1 MTEETQPEAPTPE
14 KVGTIKLWGKWG
26 FEGITVKDPG
36 LQRYISVKPVYT
48 PHSGGRQEHQRFAK
62 SNLNVV
68 ERLVDNIMR
77 HGKVGGKKV
86 KASNIVRAAFE
97 IINLKTGKNP
107 VEVLVTAVENTAP
120 SEDTTRI
127 GYGGIVYHRAVD
139 ISPQRRVD
147 LALRFL
153 AEGPRRADAHG
164 KPIEE
169 RVADELISAY
179 QRDSRSFA
187 VSRCD
192 EMERVALA
200 SR

>member
-1 MTEETQPEAPTPE
+1 MTEET
-14 KVGTIKLWGKWG
+14 KSGVVKLWGKWS
-26 FEGITVKDPG
+26 FEGLAIKDPG
-36 LQRYISVKPVYT
+36 LRRYVGLHPVFL
-48 PHSGGRQEHQRFAK
+48 PHSGGRHEHHRFAK
-62 SNLNVV
+62 SNVNIV
-68 ERLVDNIMR
+68 ERFIDNVMR
-77 HGKVGGKKV
+77 HGSVGGKKV
-86 KASNIVRAAFE
+86 KAMNIVRAAFE
-97 IINLKTGKNP
+97 IINLKTGRNP
-107 VEVLVTAVENTAP
+107 VEVLVAAVENTAP
-120 SEDTTRI
+120 CEDTTRI

-153 AEGPRRADAHG
+153 AEGPRRAEGRG

-169 RVADELISAY
+169 RVADELIAAS

>member
-1 MTEETQPEAPTPE
+1 LTEETDAPE
-14 KVGTIKLWGKWG
+14 KAGNVKLWGRWS

-36 LQRYISVKPVYT
+36 LKRYVSLRPVLL
-48 PHSGGRQEHQRFAK
+48 PHGGGRHEHQRFAK
-62 SNLNVV
+62 SNVNIV
-68 ERLVDNIMR
+68 ERFIDNMMR
-77 HGKVGGKKV
+77 PGSVGGKKV
-86 KASNIVRAAFE
+86 KAMNIVRTAFE
-97 IINLKTGKNP
+97 IVSLKTGRNP
-107 VEVLVTAVENTAP
+107 VEVLVAAVENTAP
-120 SEDTTRI
+120 CEDTTRI
-127 GYGGIVYHRAVD
+127 GYGGMVYHRAVD

-153 AEGPRRADAHG
+153 AEGARRASEGRG

-169 RVADELISAY
+169 CVADELIAAS

>member
-1 MTEETQPEAPTPE
+1 MTEETETPE
-14 KVGTIKLWGKWG
+14 RSENVKLWGKWG
-26 FEGITVKDPG
+26 FEGITIQDPG
-36 LQRYISVKPVYT
+36 LKRYVNLRPIYN
-48 PHSGGRQEHQRFAK
+48 PHSGGRHEHQRFAK
-62 SNLNVV
+62 SNVNIV
-68 ERLVDNIMR
+68 ERYINNMMR
-77 HGKVGGKKV
+77 RGSVGGKKA
-86 KASNIVRAAFE
+86 KATNIVRAAFE
-97 IINLKTGKNP
+97 IIYLKTGKNP
-107 VEVLVTAVENTAP
+107 VEVLSAAVENSAP
-120 SEDTTRI
+120 CEDTTRI

-153 AEGPRRADAHG
+153 AEGSRRKGEGRG

-169 RVADELISAY
+169 RVAEELIAAS

-192 EMERVALA
+192 EMERVALS

>member
-1 MTEETQPEAPTPE
+1 MTEETSE
-14 KVGTIKLWGKWG
+14 KAEIVKLWGKWS
-26 FEGITVKDPG
+26 FEGITVQDPG
-36 LQRYISVKPVYT
+36 LKRYVSLRPVLI
-48 PHSGGRQEHQRFAK
+48 PHSGGRHEHQRFAK
-62 SNLNVV
+62 SNVNIV
-68 ERLVDNIMR
+68 ERFIDNMMR
-77 HGKVGGKKV
+77 HGSVGGKKV
-86 KASNIVRAAFE
+86 KAMNIVRAAFD

-107 VEVLVTAVENTAP
+107 VEVLAAAVENSAP
-120 SEDTTRI
+120 CEDTTRI

-139 ISPQRRVD
+139 ISPQRRID

-153 AEGPRRADAHG
+153 ADGTRRAEGKG

-169 RVADELISAY
+169 RVADELIAAS